1 MERDVERIPI
11 TLPSIG
17 MKSDEIAFGAWL
29 IEKGANVAEGDELF
43 EVEADKASV
52 VFEAEASGVL
62 GEILV
67 TEGAVKEG
75 ELLGYIYAG

>member
-1 MERDVERIPI
+1 VKRIPI
-11 TLPSIG
+11 ILPPIG

-29 IEKGANVAEGDELF
+29 IEAGAKVSEGDELF

-52 VFEAEASGVL
+52 VFEAEASGTL

-75 ELLGYIYAG
+75 DLLGYIYAG

>member
-1 MERDVERIPI
+1 
-11 TLPSIG
+11 
-17 MKSDEIAFGAWL
+17 MKSDEIVFGTWL
-29 IEKGANVAEGDELF
+29 VERGASVTEGNDLF

-67 TEGAVKEG
+67 TEGSVKEG
-75 ELLGYIYAG
+75 EVLGYIHAG

>member
-1 MERDVERIPI
+1 MERIPI
-11 TLPSIG
+11 TLLPIG

-29 IEKGANVAEGDELF
+29 IEPGAKVSKGDELF

-62 GEILV
+62 GETLV

-75 ELLGYIYAG
+75 DLLGYIYAG

>member
-1 MERDVERIPI
+1 MERIPI
-11 TLPSIG
+11 TLPPIG
-17 MKSDEIAFGAWL
+17 MKSDEIAFGVWL
-29 IEKGANVAEGDELF
+29 IEQGGKVSEGDGLF

-52 VFEAEASGVL
+52 VFEAEASGLL

>member
-1 MERDVERIPI
+1 MERIPI
-11 TLPSIG
+11 TLPPIG
-17 MKSDEIAFGAWL
+17 MKSDEIVFGTWL
-29 IEKGANVAEGDELF
+29 VKAGAPVTEGDELF

-67 TEGAVKEG
+67 TEGSVKEG
-75 ELLGYIYAG
+75 DLLGYIHAG